1 MIHRLIHP
9 FTRDQVEPLQAGDG
23 VRLFGRIYTGR
34 DRLHK
39 HLFDGGASPVPL
51 ADAALYHCGPVMMR
65 ENGGWKAVAAGPTTS
80 IREEPYMA
88 AVMARHGVRVVI
100 GKGGMGDATARA
112 CAELGGVYLEAVGGA
127 AQVLASCITRVR
139 GVHFENE
146 FGSAEA
152 MWELDVAD
160 FPALVSIDAHGVNL
174 HHRVEH
180 ESKRALARL
189 LAGRGRGG
197 RS

>member
-9 FTRDQVEPLQAGDG
+9 FTREQTEPLQAGDG
-23 VRLFGRIYTGR
+23 VRVSGLIYTGR

-39 HLFDGGASPVPL
+39 FLFEGGASPVPL
-51 ADAALYHCGPVMMR
+51 ADGGLYHCGPVMIR
-65 ENGGWKAVAAGPTTS
+65 EGAGWQAVAAGPTTS

-88 AVMARHGVRVVI
+88 RILREHGVRVVI
-100 GKGGMGDATARA
+100 GKGGMGTATAKA
-112 CAELGGVYLEAVGGA
+112 CLDTGSVYLEAVGGA
-127 AQVLASCITRVR
+127 AQVLASCIVRVR
-139 GVHFENE
+139 GVHFESE

-160 FPALVSIDAHGVNL
+160 FPALVSIDARGVNL
-174 HHRVEH
+174 HHRIEH
-180 ESKRALARL
+180 ASQHALARL
-189 LAGRGRGG
+189 LANDKKDG